1 MRTLRRGP
9 CVIGIWLVLAGLVIV
24 IVAQQAS
31 KNSAPVEP
39 AIPLLSIGEDG
50 LGSIEVLHEARHAA
64 VSRDPEGQWFVHT
77 GNHSHMDGAVQTDKT
92 HQSTPEAGAALAGYV
107 AATAAIWVRPAEDQG
122 RPEDVGVVNPKT
134 IVAFYGRS
142 GREIDYDS
150 PLAMLYVG
158 DHAPDLEAFFATI
171 DDDQTVTLVDEQAL
185 TALIGLLFSARP

>member
-50 LGSIEVLHEARHAA
+50 LGSIEMLHQARRAA
-64 VSRDPEGQWFVHT
+64 VSRDSEGQWFVHT
-77 GNHSHMDGAVQTDKT
+77 GNHSHADGAVQTDET
-92 HQSTPEAGAALAGYV
+92 HHSSRKAGAVLAGHV
-107 AATAAIWVRPAEDQG
+107 AATAAIRVRPAEDES